1 MHTDNLYEQ
10 TEILSGKSAY
20 MVDNSVDYKLVRLN
34 IFGLSAQDGTPHPD
48 SPVDVISAG
57 SNGFDVVTRKDTS
70 KINVV
75 SWRSAGTIITAQP
88 KSAVV
93 KEGDTASFT
102 VQGGTSYQWYQNAGN
117 GWVAINTSAGR
128 VATLSVA
135 GLTQRNNYKYKCVV
149 DDDETSNE
157 ATLYVVAADSD
168 NTNHLVNYSAIEP
181 LRACGSVSD
190 ELIYTANGTAEI
202 VRRCGV
208 VVLTADNI
216 TGVNAH
222 AGLGNSFFTNVV
234 GAIGENSNVKP
245 VSNRFVGVPFANRA
259 TPETINSFRCFMG
272 QDGRL
277 ALRNSAAD
285 NRFTTVAE
293 MQEFV
298 TANRTVVIYPLAE
311 PTETTLSAAELTAL
325 MQLQTYDGGT
335 SISNTA
341 NAKMTIEIKNGG
353 IELQPF
359 GFFPRNGESDTE
371 RTYGA
376 DDFTAYY
383 RDFFTDGVH
392 PGKATNLQ
400 VIANNDMTVTVLNG
414 VGYVDGKFY
423 RPVTNTKIAIPES
436 DTQYDRYDMVVLR
449 CDYIT
454 KSVYVDVV
462 RGTAAAVPEYPELQ
476 RTRSVYDLGLAA
488 IMVKANTSYISQENI
503 TDLRFNADYCGIVT
517 NVIDSINTTN
527 LFAQYNA
534 EWELLRAGIEQ
545 DEQAIIAAWSA
556 LNTTKRV
563 NDIAP
568 VDGNVTITQ
577 GDIPAGNGAYQLP
590 YFVQSGSATTEGE
603 ITINFTTQY
612 NSPPVVLVSFTP
624 NSVLSS
630 HSYGAY
636 TSAITANGVTIKSYD
651 SYSTS
656 QVAAAGTVN
665 WIALGE

>member
-1 MHTDNLYEQ
+1 MHKDNLYEQ

-20 MVDNSVDYKLVRLN
+20 MVDNSVDYKFVGLN
-34 IFGLSAQDGTPHPD
+34 IYGLSAQNGTPHPD

-57 SNGFDVVTRKDTS
+57 SNGFDVVTQKGTS

-88 KSAVV
+88 KTSIV
-93 KEGDTASFT
+93 KEGDTTYFAVS
-102 VQGGTSYQWYQNAGN
+102 GGTNYQWQQNAGS
-117 GWVAINTSAGR
+117 GWIDIPAPVGTRNS
-128 VATLSVA
+128 LSIGGTA
-135 GLTQRNNYKYKCVV
+135 ARNEYKYRCIV
-149 DDDETSNE
+149 DGETSNE

-168 NTNHLVNYSAIEP
+168 NTSQVVNYTTIEP
-181 LRACGSVSD
+181 LRACGDVSD
-190 ELIYTANGTAEI
+190 ELIYTANGTAKI

-208 VVLTADNI
+208 VTLTADNI
-216 TGVNAH
+216 TGVNAN
-222 AGLGNSFFTNVV
+222 AGLGNLFFTNVV
-234 GAIGENSNVKP
+234 GAIGENSDVKP
-245 VSNRFVGVPFANRA
+245 MCNRFLGITFADRA
-259 TPETINSFRCFMG
+259 IIDYLNVFRCFMG

-277 ALRNSAAD
+277 ILRNSAAD

-298 TANRTVVIYPLAE
+298 TANKTVVIYPLAE

-325 MQLQTYDGGT
+325 MQLQTYDGST

-392 PGKATNLQ
+392 PSKATNLQ

-462 RGTAAAVPEYPELQ
+462 RGTAAADPEYPELQ
-476 RTRSVYDLGLAA
+476 RTRSIYDLGLAA
-488 IMVKANTSYISQENI
+488 IMVKANTSHIAQENI
-503 TDLRFNADYCGIVT
+503 TDLRFDANYCGIIT
-517 NVIDSINTTN
+517 NVINSINTTN

-534 EWELLRAGIEQ
+534 EWNLLRAGIEQ
-545 DEQAIIAAWSA
+545 DEQAIIEAWSA
-556 LNTTKRV
+556 LNTTKSV

-612 NSPPVVLVSFTP
+612 TTPPVVLVSFTP

-636 TSAITANGVTIKSYD
+636 TSTITTNGVTIKSYD

-656 QVAAAGTVN
+656 QVASAGTVN